1 MYVNRVMP
9 HLQEKEVALRQLQQ
23 VDKELLPTKGDG
35 SLVITLMTETLRSKD
50 ENKSNIFLL
59 MLLPLL

>member
-50 ENKSNIFLL
+50 KHKSNIFLL
-59 MLLPLL
+59 RLLPLL